1 MNEPSSTAEDDLAT
15 GVELG
20 QRLVD
25 GIIAHDWERVASC
38 FAPEAR
44 FLAVVAN
51 DAKPFREHIGGEAAA
66 AAISRWFGDD
76 DVTELVASDVE
87 ALADRVRVNYRV
99 HGHNPD
105 DGWYLVEQVVYATPG
120 PDGFQRVNLAC
131 SGFRPAPA

>member
-1 MNEPSSTAEDDLAT
+1 MTDSASVPAGDLAT

-20 QRLVD
+20 HRLVD
-25 GIIAHDWERVASC
+25 GIIAHDWELVASC

-51 DAKPFREHIGGEAAA
+51 DTKPFREHVGGEAAA

-76 DVTELVASDVE
+76 DVTELVASEVE
-87 ALADRVRVNYRV
+87 AMADRVRVSYRV
-99 HGHNPD
+99 HGHNPE
-105 DGWYLVEQVVYATPG
+105 DGWYLVEQMVYATPG

-131 SGFRPAPA
+131 SGFRPAPT